1 MKLQVWGLYL
11 YKILFTGNNFQ
22 MNADVTYKEQNHH
35 IVISLVLHA
44 LANLMS
50 LETNVLNVMQN
61 TLDFQTA
68 KVLIIEYMI
77 FKEIHMKILNTF
89 SMWLQ

>member
-1 MKLQVWGLYL
+1 
-11 YKILFTGNNFQ
+11 